1 MPWVPELSAPVLEVE
16 SSAGEPELYHP
27 VRGRIKGRRAFD
39 EHVAEMNAMLVRRNA
54 TVEEVGRTVLEGCG
68 FEEVVGEYQRA
79 LAASDLD
86 VDADPPLRPA
96 M

>member
-1 MPWVPELSAPVLEVE
+1 MPWVPELSAPVLELE
-16 SSAGEPELYHP
+16 SFAGEPELYHP

-54 TVEEVGRTVLEGCG
+54 TVEEV
-68 FEEVVGEYQRA
+68 VGEYQRA
-79 LAASDLD
+79 LAAGDLD